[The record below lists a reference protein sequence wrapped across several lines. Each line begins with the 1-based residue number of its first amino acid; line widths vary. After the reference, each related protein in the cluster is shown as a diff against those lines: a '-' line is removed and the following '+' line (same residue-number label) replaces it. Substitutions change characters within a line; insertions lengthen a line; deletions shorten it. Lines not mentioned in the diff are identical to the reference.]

1 MHPTG
6 FRQTALQAELLGDGA
21 AYFHVVAREAAF
33 FVMIGIGRINPF
45 RADCEDAAGLDVI
58 EIFGVCGVRGEA
70 KRCCQCKRGAER
82 PAARDRAQ

>member
-1 MHPTG
+1 
-6 FRQTALQAELLGDGA
+6 
-21 AYFHVVAREAAF
+21 
-33 FVMIGIGRINPF
+33 MIGIGRINPF

-58 EIFGVCGVRGEA
+58 EIFGVCGVCGVCGVRGEA